1 LDCFCC
7 ADSKLKRGRVKPAAL
22 KAAEKAAENGKAC
35 FNGRLESRHR
45 IDDGSEYLHF
55 VIGGENAAD
64 SNPACRNL
72 GVIDAEFVFL
82 AGGLL
87 LMFAWHLVVS

>member
-1 LDCFCC
+1 M
-7 ADSKLKRGRVKPAAL
+7 KPAAL